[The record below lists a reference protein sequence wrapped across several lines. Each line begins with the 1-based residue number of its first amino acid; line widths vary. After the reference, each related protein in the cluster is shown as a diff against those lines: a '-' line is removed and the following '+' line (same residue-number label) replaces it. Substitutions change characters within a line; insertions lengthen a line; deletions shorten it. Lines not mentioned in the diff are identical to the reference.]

1 MTYEVIVLA
10 AGQGK
15 RMGASKNKQLIEI
28 NHIPMIVHTLLV
40 FEKDDWCE
48 RIILV
53 GASLELDIL
62 ASLVNEYGITK
73 VDCITSGGKERQH
86 SVYEGLKN
94 VSSEEAMVLIH
105 DGARPFITID
115 AIHRLVE
122 KVSVHGAAI
131 VAVPVKDT
139 IKKVENEIVTETV
152 DRKSLWAVQ
161 TPQAF
166 RLSTIKAAHNK
177 ALAEDVLGTDDASL
191 VEYAGGFVSIV
202 PGDYDNI
209 KITTQED
216 LYFAKAIL
224 EKRKAQG
231 GN

>member
-28 NHIPMIVHTLLV
+28 NHIPMIVHTLSV

-48 RIILV
+48 RVILV
-53 GASLELDIL
+53 GAPLELDTL
-62 ASLVNEYGITK
+62 ASLVTEYGLTK
-73 VDCITSGGKERQH
+73 VDCITPGGKERQH

-94 VSSEEAMVLIH
+94 VSSEEAIVLIH

-122 KVSVHGAAI
+122 KVSVHDAAI

-166 RLSTIKAAHNK
+166 RLSTIQAAHDK
-177 ALAEDVLGTDDASL
+177 ALAEGRLGTDDASL

-202 PGDYDNI
+202 LGDYDNI